1 MARSSTSATR
11 RCALRCS
18 KRKSWRVS
26 EPGTPA
32 RRRTAGTGPQQ
43 DIFDENGQF
52 VARVDF
58 CWKEQRT
65 IGEFDGKIKYGKLR
79 KPGQSLE
86 DAIFAE
92 KLREDSLR
100 DLGWQIVRWI
110 WADLYRRGVIRD
122 RVLRAFARA
131 SS

>member
-1 MARSSTSATR
+1 MS
-11 RCALRCS
+11 
-18 KRKSWRVS
+18 RVRLH
-26 EPGTPA
+26 EDGL
-32 RRRTAGTGPQQ
+32 TAPEPQQ

-65 IGEFDGKIKYGKLR
+65 IGEYDGKIKYGKLR

>member
-1 MARSSTSATR
+1 MPQPLAVTDCRHRTRSRTSLTKAGSLLGASTSAG
-11 RCALRCS
+11 
-18 KRKSWRVS
+18 KNS
-26 EPGTPA
+26 EPS
-32 RRRTAGTGPQQ
+32 
-43 DIFDENGQF
+43 
-52 VARVDF
+52 
-58 CWKEQRT
+58 
-65 IGEFDGKIKYGKLR
+65 GEFDVKIKHGKLR

-131 SS
+131 LS

>member
-1 MARSSTSATR
+1 MS
-11 RCALRCS
+11 
-18 KRKSWRVS
+18 RVRLH
-26 EPGTPA
+26 EDGLPA
-32 RRRTAGTGPQQ
+32 PDPQQ
-43 DIFDENGQF
+43 DIFDENGSLLPGLTF
-52 VARVDF
+52 AGRNS
-58 CWKEQRT
+58 EPSGNSMERSST
-65 IGEFDGKIKYGKLR
+65 GRLR

-131 SS
+131 TS

>member
-1 MARSSTSATR
+1 MVPLSVTHRPPYCMDCR
-11 RCALRCS
+11 R
-18 KRKSWRVS
+18 
-26 EPGTPA
+26 
-32 RRRTAGTGPQQ
+32 
-43 DIFDENGQF
+43 
-52 VARVDF
+52 
-58 CWKEQRT
+58 
-65 IGEFDGKIKYGKLR
+65 R

-100 DLGWQIVRWI
+100 DLGWQIVRWL